1 MDGARIY
8 AENAIHKRTEH
19 KNYLCLTSMSS

>member
-1 MDGARIY
+1 MDDARIY

-19 KNYLCLTSMSS
+19 KNYLCLTSTSS